1 MLGMVVK
8 NSPTPVPTIAP
19 MMINNKKMIVS
30 LLLFK
35 KGSSYNLFALYI
47 FSLHTQN
54 PAIYRSFPIT
64 ENEQVD
70 LTAYLLA
77 YKSLCITDI

>member
-19 MMINNKKMIVS
+19 MMINTKKMIVS

-35 KGSSYNLFALYI
+35 KGFLLQFVCLI
-47 FSLHTQN
+47 H
-54 PAIYRSFPIT
+54 I
-64 ENEQVD
+64 
-70 LTAYLLA
+70 LLA
-77 YKSLCITDI
+77 RAKSCDISFFPDNRKRASRPYGLLARI